1 MSTNFDSSLFV
12 DIADTIGL
20 GNPAI
25 VEKDYYVVQLLKLI
39 STINLDYHKIVFSG
53 GTALA
58 KSSIKTYRMSEDI
71 DLKLIPTVNYAELA
85 SRNAKRNARKKA
97 KQIVETLLN
106 DSSLFVIEGSSII
119 QDEYRYS
126 AFEVRYPQV
135 YQQAPCLRPFIK
147 LELIES
153 SPLSAPEKRDI
164 QSIYSEVL
172 KEHDQMIEMECAA
185 IIDTQAE
192 KLVSMLR
199 RTASATRNENRGD
212 DETLIRHIY
221 DTYHIQTANP
231 SDTTE
236 LSILVDKVIQADVE
250 QYGNQ
255 HSQLVDTP
263 LEELTFGLE
272 QLIHNKLYQ
281 ERYYRYVSPM
291 VYVEHPVAWQ
301 DAIAVFQTL
310 TLEIFQEL
318 KNTKSE
324 CLKDCYTST

>member
-12 DIADTIGL
+12 DIAEAIGL

-39 STINLDYHKIVFSG
+39 SKIELDYHQIVFSG

-58 KSSIKTYRMSEDI
+58 KSSVKTYRMSEDI
-71 DLKLIPTVNYAELA
+71 DLKLIPTEKYAELA
-85 SRNAKRNARKKA
+85 SRNAKRTARKKA
-97 KQIVETLLN
+97 KQIVEAMLN
-106 DSSLFVIEGSSII
+106 DSSLFEIEGSPTI

-126 AFEVRYPQV
+126 AFEVRYPQA

-153 SPLSAPEKRDI
+153 SPLSAPEKREI
-164 QSIYSEVL
+164 QSIYSEIL
-172 KEHDQMIEMECAA
+172 QEHNQTISIDCAA

-199 RTASATRNENRGD
+199 RTACVTRNHHRDD

-221 DTYHIQTANP
+221 DTYHIQTAEP
-231 SDTTE
+231 SCITALTK
-236 LSILVDKVIQADVE
+236 LVEAVIKADIK

-255 HSQLVDTP
+255 HPELIDKP

-272 QLIHNKLYQ
+272 QLMKNKLYE
-281 ERYYRYVSPM
+281 ERYNRYVSPM
-291 VYVEHPVAWQ
+291 VYAEHPVAWQ
-301 DAIAVFQTL
+301 DALAVFQKL
-310 TLEIFQEL
+310 TFDVLQKL
-318 KNTKSE
+318 
-324 CLKDCYTST
+324 